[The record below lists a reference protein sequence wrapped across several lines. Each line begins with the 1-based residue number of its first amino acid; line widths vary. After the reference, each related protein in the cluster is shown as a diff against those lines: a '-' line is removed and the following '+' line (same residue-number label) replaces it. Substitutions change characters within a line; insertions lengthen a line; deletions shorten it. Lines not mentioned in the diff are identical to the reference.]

1 MRLST
6 PRFGEVNYTDK
17 DIITF
22 PEGIIGLESNL
33 RYLILRP
40 PESKPFLWLQSVDDP
55 QVALP
60 VIPPDLLIPD
70 YQVDLTAQLKAAL
83 QVDKNEKVDLYCIV
97 YSEKEP
103 KSTTVNLL
111 TPIVVNSAKRLA
123 CQVMV
128 EKKPYTSR
136 HNLFELLSQAKS

>member
-6 PRFGEVNYTDK
+6 SRFGELNYTEK
-17 DIITF
+17 EIITF
-22 PEGIIGLESNL
+22 PEGILGLESNL

-60 VIPPDLLIPD
+60 VIPPDLLVPD
-70 YQVDLTAQLKAAL
+70 YQVDLTAELKAEL
-83 QVDKNEKVDLYCIV
+83 QLEKNEKPEIYCIV

-111 TPIVVNSAKRLA
+111 TPLVVNSAKRLA
-123 CQVMV
+123 
-128 EKKPYTSR
+128 R
-136 HNLFELLSQAKS
+136 